1 MREYVE
7 ILEITYVDSNGNIRG
22 RVFKH
27 PFKRNKFISKE
38 SKELESKIRKF
49 LNKEDKKWNKIK

>member
-1 MREYVE
+1 MKEYVE
-7 ILEITYVDSNGNIRG
+7 ILKIDYVDGNGRICC

-27 PFKRNKFISKE
+27 PTKVNKFIDKE

-49 LNKEDKKWNKIK
+49 LNKQDKN

>member
-49 LNKEDKKWNKIK
+49 LNKEDKK